1 MNRLRGLAA
10 RNRPRSYFLRPRKSW
25 FSTGAL
31 DLFWAAI
38 SMLAV
43 GAAAAVA
50 AFIVKALERGLGIRE
65 GCLLS

>member
-1 MNRLRGLAA
+1 
-10 RNRPRSYFLRPRKSW
+10 
-25 FSTGAL
+25 
-31 DLFWAAI
+31 
-38 SMLAV
+38 MLAV